1 MHPKLFFEGF
11 LFLESLLPRNSI
23 DIDLLKMK
31 LWIDGNRNVSEGC
44 YEFHRPSENRLTY
57 ERKQWEP
64 RKHLEANSEPREKS
78 SSIDTTVKKWIK
90 VCYISSKGWHKTVCH
105 LGLLYYPKTFS
116 VGGYYEV
123 SASFPGKE
131 ASFPPLSC
139 FLLIPPKRL

>member
-1 MHPKLFFEGF
+1 MHAKIFFEGF
-11 LFLESLLPRNSI
+11 LFLESVLPRNSI

-31 LWIDGNRNVSEGC
+31 LWIDGNWNVSEGC